1 MRTRTSGLVTSRIL
15 ESIELQRRLLESG
28 QDEAIARVAQ
38 LILRSLRAGGK
49 LILFGNGGSAADAQH
64 IAAELVGQFMEE
76 RPGLPAI
83 ALSAESST
91 VTSIANDFGFE
102 AVFARQLRALCRSE
116 DVVLGLSTSGRSPN
130 VLHGLAEA
138 RDLGATTIGLT
149 GASGGTMDALCDEC
163 IHVPSDQT
171 PRIQEGHTLIAHI
184 VCEIV
189 DREMARDA

>member
-138 RDLGATTIGLT
+138 RELGATTIGLT